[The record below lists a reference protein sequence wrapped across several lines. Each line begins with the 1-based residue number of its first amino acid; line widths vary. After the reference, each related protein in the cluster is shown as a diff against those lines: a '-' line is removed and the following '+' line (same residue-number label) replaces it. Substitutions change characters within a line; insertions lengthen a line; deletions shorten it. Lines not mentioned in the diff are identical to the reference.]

1 MVFCPHT
8 IYNYW
13 KESLK
18 CLTALVKRLEFKM
31 SWIALSLRTTRSPSL
46 EAIKNFSCAL
56 KIFCTIIRLHVYKT
70 VSGRS
75 CLQCGIICQAKKA
88 TKD

>member
-1 MVFCPHT
+1 MVFCPNT

-31 SWIALSLRTTRSPSL
+31 SWIALSLRTTRSPSI

-56 KIFCTIIRLHVYKT
+56 KIFYCVIHY
-70 VSGRS
+70 
-75 CLQCGIICQAKKA
+75 
-88 TKD
+88 